1 MHWLKIQTQHKHNTN
16 LFLLHLGTT
25 QAVHYAARCTWV
37 GASCLCAPWP
47 GGFVLWTKPIGVS
60 DSFSPILLTL
70 TAAMPSQMV
79 KTTGGP
85 AMAASVDSPAMTA
98 GAVSFLQEHL
108 NNGEKALWSSLG
120 PNWTLPRS
128 VCVNILQ
135 IALHP
140 PRLCHVALTRS
151 SRTLSQFQPEPVRSS
166 VFTRFPGWLEAA
178 GLWLKWAAFGRSHR
192 VRAQTRRV
200 AGK

>member
-1 MHWLKIQTQHKHNTN
+1 MHWLKIYTN

-25 QAVHYAARCTWV
+25 QAVHYTAGCTWV
-37 GASCLCAPWP
+37 GASRLCAPWP

-60 DSFSPILLTL
+60 HSFPFFATL
-70 TAAMPSQMV
+70 TAAMLSQMV

-140 PRLCHVALTRS
+140 PRLCHVVLTRS

-166 VFTRFPGWLEAA
+166 VFARFPGWLEAA

>member
-1 MHWLKIQTQHKHNTN
+1 
-16 LFLLHLGTT
+16 
-25 QAVHYAARCTWV
+25 
-37 GASCLCAPWP
+37 
-47 GGFVLWTKPIGVS
+47 
-60 DSFSPILLTL
+60 
-70 TAAMPSQMV
+70 MV

-135 IALHP
+135 IALH
-140 PRLCHVALTRS
+140 LTPIV
-151 SRTLSQFQPEPVRSS
+151 SRCPDEVLLHSVPVL
-166 VFTRFPGWLEAA
+166 T
-178 GLWLKWAAFGRSHR
+178 
-192 VRAQTRRV
+192 
-200 AGK
+200 